1 MNILITGSTGMIGR
15 SLVPFLT
22 SGGHR
27 VTRLARGWAEIP
39 TGIDGVV
46 HLAGE
51 PIVGRW
57 NQAKKRR
64 ILESRDEGTRRLCE
78 ALARMET
85 PPRVLVSAS
94 AVGFYG
100 DRGEEVLT
108 EESRGGAG
116 FLPDVCRAWEA
127 GCASARERGIRVVHP
142 RIGVVLSGAGGAL
155 GKMLPLFRLGLG
167 GRIGDGRQWF
177 SWVALDDLIGIILHA
192 LVTESLEG
200 PVNGVAP
207 RAVTN
212 AVFTRALARVLGRLA
227 VIPVPGFALRAV
239 FGEAADAML
248 LASQRVDPARL
259 RASGY
264 VWRYPDLDDALRH
277 LLGRTGSNA
286 AIG

>member
-1 MNILITGSTGMIGR
+1 MNTLITGSTGLVGR
-15 SLVPFLT
+15 SLVAFLT
-22 SGGHR
+22 SGGHH
-27 VTRLARGWAEIP
+27 VTRLARGWTEIP
-39 TGIDGVV
+39 TGVDGVV

-57 NQAKKRR
+57 NRAKKRR
-64 ILESRDEGTRRLCE
+64 ILESREEGTRRLCE

-100 DRGEEVLT
+100 DRGDEVLT

-127 GCASARERGIRVVHP
+127 GCAPARERGIRVVHP

-200 PVNGVAP
+200 PVNAVAP

-212 AVFTRALARVLGRLA
+212 AEFTRALARVLGRPA

-239 FGEAADAML
+239 FGESADAML
-248 LASQRVDPARL
+248 LAGQRVDPARL

-264 VWRYPDLDDALRH
+264 VWRYPDLDGALRH

>member
-1 MNILITGSTGMIGR
+1 MNTLITGSTGLVGR
-15 SLVPFLT
+15 SLVAFLT
-22 SGGHR
+22 SGGHH
-27 VTRLARGWAEIP
+27 VTRLARGWTEIP
-39 TGIDGVV
+39 TGVDGVV

-57 NQAKKRR
+57 NRAKKRR
-64 ILESRDEGTRRLCE
+64 ILESREEGTRRLCE

-100 DRGEEVLT
+100 DRGDEVLT
-108 EESRGGAG
+108 EESRGGTG

-127 GCASARERGIRVVHP
+127 ACAPARERGIRVVHP

-200 PVNGVAP
+200 PVNAVAP

-212 AVFTRALARVLGRLA
+212 AEFTRALARVLGRPA

-239 FGEAADAML
+239 FGESADAML
-248 LASQRVDPARL
+248 LAGQRVDPARL

-264 VWRYPDLDDALRH
+264 VWRYPDLDGALRH

>member
-1 MNILITGSTGMIGR
+1 MNTLITGSTGLVGR
-15 SLVPFLT
+15 SLVAFLT
-22 SGGHR
+22 SGGHH
-27 VTRLARGWAEIP
+27 VTRLARGWTEIP
-39 TGIDGVV
+39 TGVDGVV

-57 NQAKKRR
+57 NRAKKRR
-64 ILESRDEGTRRLCE
+64 ILESREEGTRRLCE

-100 DRGEEVLT
+100 DRRDEVLT
-108 EESRGGAG
+108 EESRGGTG

-127 GCASARERGIRVVHP
+127 GCAPARERGIRVVHP

-200 PVNGVAP
+200 PVNAVAP

-212 AVFTRALARVLGRLA
+212 AEFTRALARVLGRPA

-239 FGEAADAML
+239 FGESADAML
-248 LASQRVDPARL
+248 LAGQRVDPARL

-264 VWRYPDLDDALRH
+264 VWRYPDLDGALRH

>member
-1 MNILITGSTGMIGR
+1 MNTLITGSTGLVGR
-15 SLVPFLT
+15 SLVAFLT
-22 SGGHR
+22 SGGHH
-27 VTRLARGWAEIP
+27 VTRLARGWTEIP
-39 TGIDGVV
+39 TGVDGVV

-57 NQAKKRR
+57 NRAKKRR
-64 ILESRDEGTRRLCE
+64 ILESREEGTRRLCE

-100 DRGEEVLT
+100 DRGDEVLT
-108 EESRGGAG
+108 EESRGGTG

-127 GCASARERGIRVVHP
+127 GCAPARERGIRVVHP

-200 PVNGVAP
+200 PVNAVAP

-212 AVFTRALARVLGRLA
+212 AEFTRALARVLGRPA

-239 FGEAADAML
+239 FGESADAML
-248 LASQRVDPARL
+248 LAGQRVDPARL

-264 VWRYPDLDDALRH
+264 VWRYPDLDGALRH

>member
-1 MNILITGSTGMIGR
+1 
-15 SLVPFLT
+15 
-22 SGGHR
+22 
-27 VTRLARGWAEIP
+27 
-39 TGIDGVV
+39 
-46 HLAGE
+46 
-51 PIVGRW
+51 
-57 NQAKKRR
+57 
-64 ILESRDEGTRRLCE
+64 
-78 ALARMET
+78 MET

-100 DRGEEVLT
+100 DRRDEVLT
-108 EESRGGAG
+108 EESRGGTG

-127 GCASARERGIRVVHP
+127 GCAPARERGIRVVHP

-200 PVNGVAP
+200 PVNAVAP

-212 AVFTRALARVLGRLA
+212 AEFTRALARVLGRPA

-239 FGEAADAML
+239 FGESADAML
-248 LASQRVDPARL
+248 LAGQRVDPARL

-264 VWRYPDLDDALRH
+264 VWRYPDLDGALRH